1 MKHKNIFKSFG
12 SLRSLKMTGCL
23 AALLV
28 VLASCSG
35 WNKTES
41 VDLQWHYWWDE
52 NPEAWARYTASL
64 REYKQSRHFLVY
76 SVFDNSPENAGS
88 ERYFMRNL
96 PDSLDIVSLKGG
108 FTAYDAEDMKMIK
121 EKGTKVLYRID
132 GASADLDKA
141 KAIVKENSLDGW
153 AFASMSKETTSSILA
168 SLSATKTEGQMIVFE
183 GNPAAVEDQDMEKI
197 DLFVL
202 ATEKYENVQEVR
214 LAAIAATSRGI
225 QKDKILLSADFDGV
239 LYDEDKAEHPAL
251 GEMAAR
257 MIEFGPFGGLA
268 IHNIGADYFH
278 TEGNYLTVR
287 SVIHSLN
294 P

>member
-1 MKHKNIFKSFG
+1 MKHKIIIAIA
-12 SLRSLKMTGCL
+12 L
-23 AALLV
+23 AAVALT
-28 VLASCSG
+28 ACSDWTRTG
-35 WNKTES
+35 A
-41 VDLQWHYWWDE
+41 VDMDWHYWWDE
-52 NPEAWARYTASL
+52 NPEAWAKYTASL

-108 FTAYDAEDMKMIK
+108 FTAYDAEDMKMMK

-132 GASADLDKA
+132 GASTDLDKA
-141 KAIVKENSLDGW
+141 KAIVKENGLDGW
-153 AFASMSKETTSSILA
+153 AFASVSKETTSSILA
-168 SLSATKTEGQMIVFE
+168 SLSATRTEGQMIVFE
-183 GNPAAVEDQDMEKI
+183 GNPAAVKDQDMEKI

-202 ATEKYENVQEVR
+202 DTEKYENVQEVR

-225 QKDKILLSADFDGV
+225 QKDKLLLSADFDGV
-239 LYDEDKAEHPAL
+239 LYDEDKAEHPAF

-257 MIEFGPFGGLA
+257 MIEFGPLGGLA